1 MGDQVSLNI
10 KDPEIHHLAKE
21 LADLTGESMTRAV
34 GIAVKDRLTRVRSQR
49 RKKRMSVE
57 EMLAL
62 GKRVRSKIKG
72 PLIDHAELLYDERG
86 LPK

>member
-1 MGDQVSLNI
+1 MGLNI
-10 KDPEIHHLAKE
+10 KDPEIHQLAKE
-21 LADLTGESMTRAV
+21 LADLTGENMTQAV
-34 GIAVKDRLTRVRSQR
+34 GTAVRDRLTKVRGER
-49 RKKRMSVE
+49 KKKRMSVKD
-57 EMLAL
+57 MLAL

>member
-1 MGDQVSLNI
+1 MGLNI
-10 KDPEIHHLAKE
+10 KDPEIHQLAKE
-21 LADLTGESMTRAV
+21 LADLTGENMTQAV
-34 GIAVKDRLTRVRSQR
+34 GIAVRDRLTKVRGER
-49 RKKRMSVE
+49 KKKRMSVKD
-57 EMLAL
+57 MLAL

>member
-1 MGDQVSLNI
+1 MGLNI
-10 KDPEIHHLAKE
+10 KDPEIHQLAKE
-21 LADLTGESMTRAV
+21 LADLTGENMTHAV
-34 GIAVKDRLTRVRSQR
+34 GIAVRDRLTKVRGER
-49 RKKRMSVE
+49 KKKRMSVKD
-57 EMLAL
+57 MLAL